1 MRFWQS
7 QKKKLLNIQWKHE
20 FMYNIPWFTQSKRLF
35 KAMPAIYSEFIMLSK
50 RNQYFIYIYGE
61 NKITNNELF
70 R

>member
-1 MRFWQS
+1 
-7 QKKKLLNIQWKHE
+7 
-20 FMYNIPWFTQSKRLF
+20 MYNIPWFTQSKRLF